1 MAEAVEE
8 ILTKAVGGDAG
19 AWDLAGEIPLDL
31 LHTLGAQ
38 GILCAEVASEWGG
51 LGLTGT
57 ENGRMT
63 AHAGSLCS
71 SLRSVMTSQGMAAW
85 TIQRFGDQSQR
96 AAYLPRLTGG
106 EIAAVCFSEPQ
117 AGSDLSAIST
127 EITEV
132 IEVTEQGDELVL
144 TGEKVWATAAAYADL
159 LVVIAKFGQSAA
171 AVVVPASA
179 EGVTVTRIPATTGC
193 RAAGHSDV
201 RLDSVRLPRQALLA
215 GSRLPVTMLV
225 TMALTYGRLSVAWGS
240 VGMLRACLAS
250 CGEHVQNRQQFGQPL
265 IEHQLVARHL
275 AELYVAE
282 QTATLTCEQASRS
295 WTEKAPSM
303 VADAVL
309 AKYVAS
315 GNAARGAATA
325 MQVMASV
332 AARDGHV
339 VARAYRDAKL
349 MEIIEGTSEISQL
362 ILARRALEGTL

>member
-1 MAEAVEE
+1 MAEAFAE

-31 LHTLGAQ
+31 LHTLGTQ
-38 GILCAEVASEWGG
+38 GILCAEVASEWSG
-51 LGLTGT
+51 LGLRGL
-57 ENGRMT
+57 ENGELT

-85 TIQRFGDQSQR
+85 MIQRFGDQTQR

-127 EITEV
+127 E
-132 IEVTEQGDELVL
+132 VTEQGDELVL

-159 LVVIAKFGQSAA
+159 LVVVAKYGRGAA

-179 EGVTVTRIPATTGC
+179 PGVSVTRIPATTGC

-201 RLDSVRLPRQALLA
+201 RLDSVRLPARALLA

-250 CGEHVQNRQQFGQPL
+250 CGEHVQNRQQFGTPL
-265 IEHQLVARHL
+265 IEHQLVARHM
-275 AELYVAE
+275 AELFVAE
-282 QTATLTCEQASRS
+282 QTATLTCQQASRS
-295 WTEKAPSM
+295 WEAKAPSM
-303 VADAVL
+303 VSDAVL

-349 MEIIEGTSEISQL
+349 MEIIEGSSEISQL
-362 ILARRALEGTL
+362 ILARRALEGIL

>member
-1 MAEAVEE
+1 MAEAFAE

-31 LHTLGAQ
+31 LHSLGTQ
-38 GILCAEVASEWGG
+38 GILCAEVSSEWGG
-51 LGLTGT
+51 LGLGGLQ
-57 ENGRMT
+57 NGELT

-85 TIQRFGDQSQR
+85 MIQRFGDQAQR

-127 EITEV
+127 E
-132 IEVTEQGDELVL
+132 VTEQGDELVL

-159 LVVIAKFGQSAA
+159 LVVVAKYGRGAA

-179 EGVTVTRIPATTGC
+179 EGVTITRIPATTGC

-201 RLDSVRLPRQALLA
+201 RLDSVRLPARALLA

-250 CGEHVQNRQQFGQPL
+250 CGEHVQNRQQFGTPL
-265 IEHQLVARHL
+265 IEHQLVARHM
-275 AELYVAE
+275 AELFVAE

-295 WTEKAPSM
+295 WEAKAPSM
-303 VADAVL
+303 VSDAVL

-325 MQVMASV
+325 MQVMAS
-332 AARDGHV
+332 AAAQDGHV

-362 ILARRALEGTL
+362 ILARRALEGIL